1 MNRQRM
7 IRLLEVR
14 IHQCAQEIAYAPAL
28 VKASISERKQIQ
40 GGSHHRFAS
49 SMQRRQPFPV
59 TIGLTLRNMTGFT
72 TVVVQRDLSR
82 LSFQLN
88 YPCSRLVYDLGN
100 ANLSS
105 VDGRSDERRHLD
117 LRLYA

>member
-14 IHQCAQEIAYAPAL
+14 IHQCAPRDSL
-28 VKASISERKQIQ
+28 GSNHVVKASIAERKQIQ
-40 GGSHHRFAS
+40 GGLHHGFATTATI
-49 SMQRRQPFPV
+49 PV
-59 TIGLTLRNMTGFT
+59 TIALTLRNMTGVT

-82 LSFQLN
+82 VSFQLN
-88 YPCSRLVYDLGN
+88 YPCSRLVYDPGN

-117 LRLYA
+117 LRLYN